1 MKNNE
6 KLLLFD
12 LDGTLTL
19 ARKPIMDDMVEVLKN
34 AKNKVKIGIVSGS
47 DYGKIS
53 EQLLGKEQICCHYVF
68 SENGVVFHEDGKLI
82 HSESISKHLGEDSLK
97 KLINFCLRYIAELD
111 IPIKRGTFIEYRTGM
126 LNISPIGRNCS
137 YEERLEF
144 YELDKTK
151 NIRQSFIDAL
161 SVEFKDMNLKYSIG
175 GQISIDVFPNGWDK
189 RYCLRHIE
197 GKFDEIHFFGDKT
210 YPGGNDYEIF
220 SDKRVIGHSVVNPND
235 TIQQINRII

>member
-1 MKNNE
+1 MKRNE

-19 ARKPIMDDMVEVLKN
+19 ARKPIMDDMIAVLKD

-47 DYGKIS
+47 DYGKVS
-53 EQLLGKEQICCHYVF
+53 EQLLGKEKVCCHYVF
-68 SENGVVFHEDGKLI
+68 SENGVVFHEDGKLVS
-82 HSESISKHLGEDSLK
+82 SESISKHLGEDNLK
-97 KLINFCLRYIAELD
+97 RFINFCLKYISELD

-144 YELDKTK
+144 YELDKEK
-151 NIRQSFIDAL
+151 NIRQNLIDAL
-161 SVEFKDMNLKYSIG
+161 SSEFKDMDLKYSIG

-189 RYCLRHIE
+189 RFCLKHVE

-220 SDKRVIGHSVVNPND
+220 SDKRVIGHSVINPND